1 LNFSGG
7 SQNGLYVG
15 QAWITPLTNVIWKNL
30 FSESFSAF
38 LGICRHFQELKGT
51 EMLPEAVQMISL
63 VPVS

>member
-1 LNFSGG
+1 MNFSGEA
-7 SQNGLYVG
+7 QNGLYLG

-38 LGICRHFQELKGT
+38 LGIRRHCQELKRR
-51 EMLPEAVQMISL
+51 EMLPEAVRMRSL